1 MDIVRAKELYYLLWL
16 MALIHSLENFYPKTM
31 YAISLK

>member
-1 MDIVRAKELYYLLWL
+1 MDITRAKELLS
-16 MALIHSLENFYPKTM
+16 ALADGIDHSLENFYHKTM

>member
-1 MDIVRAKELYYLLWL
+1 MDIVRAKSYYLLWL
-16 MALIHSLENFYPKTM
+16 TALIHSLENFYHKTM